1 MGHEGKGKEKG
12 VWEWP
17 GDKMNLYSV
26 RMIETLCVL
35 GAGRW
40 GGGTGHGGQ
49 GGECSLA
56 FGLEYAWGTCNV
68 TKQLKYQKHLQI

>member
-40 GGGTGHGGQ
+40 GGERGMGGR
-49 GGECSLA
+49 GGS
-56 FGLEYAWGTCNV
+56 V
-68 TKQLKYQKHLQI
+68 P